1 MTGRVTLRAWLAKGP
16 FTLAMSSGFF
26 SFFAHGGVLT
36 ALSEES
42 LLPDA
47 VSGSSAGA
55 LTAGLWAAGL
65 EPGEIRRL
73 FFSLRKQDFWDPAPG
88 PGLLRGRLFRRLIRG
103 AVPVQTVERCRR
115 SLAISTFDLTRLRTR
130 VLSSGDLARALYA
143 SCAVPFMF
151 RPLWHLG
158 GLLVDGGLRDRPG
171 LRGVPEGQRVF
182 YHHIMTR
189 NSRSHRRDDI
199 PRFSGRQD
207 LVALAIPR
215 LPRPGPEALEL
226 GAAAWSA
233 AREATLRALDSA
245 LAPAASSTPAVVSD
259 AVGGSRE

>member
-1 MTGRVTLRAWLAKGP
+1 MTRGITLREWLADRP

-36 ALSEES
+36 ALDEES

-55 LTAGLWAAGL
+55 LTGGLWAAGL
-65 EPGEIRRL
+65 DPGEIRGL
-73 FFSLRKQDFWDPAPG
+73 YLSIRKRDFWDPAPG

-103 AVPVQTVERCRR
+103 VVPVQTIECCRKP
-115 SLAISTFDLTRLRTR
+115 LAVSTFDVTRLRTR
-130 VLSSGDLARALYA
+130 VLCSGDLARALYA
-143 SCAVPFMF
+143 SCAVPLMF

-171 LRGVPEGQRVF
+171 LRGVPDGQRVF
-182 YHHIMTR
+182 YHHIMTG
-189 NSRSHRRDDI
+189 NSRSDRRDGI
-199 PRFSGRQD
+199 PHASGRAD

-215 LPRPGPEALEL
+215 LPRPGPNALEL

-233 AREATLRALDSA
+233 AREATLRALDRVVG
-245 LAPAASSTPAVVSD
+245 PAGAGTPAVVCG
-259 AVGGSRE
+259 AVAGSRR